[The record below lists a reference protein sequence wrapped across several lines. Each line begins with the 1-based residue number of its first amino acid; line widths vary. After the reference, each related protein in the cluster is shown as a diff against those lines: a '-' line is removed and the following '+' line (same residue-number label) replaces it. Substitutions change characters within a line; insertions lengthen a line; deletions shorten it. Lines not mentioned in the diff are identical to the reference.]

1 MVKNFVIGALAL
13 ALAASITFHLL
24 PSDPKGAIAFPA
36 AETVPSEAAPAV
48 TPGIEPAPEVQPEPG
63 PAPDPRIAR
72 IQAILDEAARDP
84 GLTGAA
90 IGFCLLDSG
99 GEVVVA
105 RNEQIAQIPASSLKT
120 LTTAT
125 ALEVL
130 GPDYRFTT
138 RLGVSAPDEQG
149 RADLIILGGGDPMLS
164 PTDYDGWV
172 QKLVEAG
179 MTNLPGRVIGDGRR
193 FAGSLFADFWNWGD
207 IGNGYG
213 SPVSGLNL
221 GHNRFFAV
229 FAPGEKEGDP
239 ANFVSA
245 FPEVPGVKW
254 WNETL
259 TGAEGSGDGVVIHG
273 GERASVMHLRGTVPL
288 GGEMQVKGAVPD
300 PERFAAHHLRE
311 MLVAVGI
318 EVAGEARGAGELYLA
333 GEPVPMIEKEL
344 IVHPSPPLLAII
356 TSIHDT
362 SDNHETECIYRTLG
376 LEAGLPPEEVI
387 RRHWEQRGLD
397 LSALRL
403 VDGSGLGRA
412 GYISPLALAR
422 LQHLAA
428 TGPAGEAYVG
438 SLLKTAGDRLHFKA
452 GAMSAV
458 RSYAGLIDTPEGRLS
473 FALMLNHY
481 PDGEAVNRLQQAV
494 FGALL
499 EELP

>member
-1 MVKNFVIGALAL
+1 MAKNLLIAALAL
-13 ALAASITFHLL
+13 ALGASIIFHLL
-24 PSDPKGAIAFPA
+24 NIDAKEVIDRPSAEPA
-36 AETVPSEAAPAV
+36 SSEA
-48 TPGIEPAPEVQPEPG
+48 TPSIISGNEPAPDVQPEPA
-63 PAPDPRIAR
+63 PAPDPRIAV
-72 IQAILDEAARDP
+72 ISAILDEATQDP
-84 GLTGAA
+84 GLAGAA
-90 IGFCLLDSG
+90 IGFCLLDPG
-99 GEVVVA
+99 GEVIVG
-105 RNEQIAQIPASSLKT
+105 RNEGVAQVPASSLKT

-138 RLGVSAPDEQG
+138 RLGVSKPDEQG

-164 PTDYDGWV
+164 PADYDGWV
-172 QKLVEAG
+172 RKLVEAG
-179 MTNLPGRVIGDGRR
+179 MANLPGRVIGDGRR
-193 FAGSLFADFWNWGD
+193 FTGSLFADFWNWGD

-239 ANFVSA
+239 ANFISA

-273 GERASVMHLRGTVPL
+273 GERTSVMHLRGTVPL
-288 GGEMQVKGAVPD
+288 GGELQVKGAVPD

-333 GEPVPMIEKEL
+333 GEPIPAIEKEL
-344 IVHPSPPLLAII
+344 LVHPSPPLLAIVA
-356 TSIHDT
+356 SIHDT
-362 SDNHETECIYRTLG
+362 SDNHETECVYRTLG
-376 LEAGLPPEEVI
+376 LEAALPPEEVI

-412 GYISPLALAR
+412 GYISPHALAR

-458 RSYAGLIDTPEGRLS
+458 RSYTGLIDTPKGRLS

-481 PDGEAVNRLQQAV
+481 PDGAAVNRLQQAV
-494 FGALL
+494 FDALL
-499 EELP
+499 EEQP